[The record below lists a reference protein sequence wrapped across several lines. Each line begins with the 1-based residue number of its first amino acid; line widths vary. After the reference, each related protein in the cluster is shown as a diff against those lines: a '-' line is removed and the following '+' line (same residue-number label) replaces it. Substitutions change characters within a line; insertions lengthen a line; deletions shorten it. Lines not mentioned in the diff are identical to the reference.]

1 MGVVH
6 LVSSSH
12 ELQGPGAEM
21 SATAVLRRG
30 RQDPESEGRETDLR
44 RILEPQS
51 GSGYKFRA

>member
-12 ELQGPGAEM
+12 ELQGPGAEL
-21 SATAVLRRG
+21 SATAVLRRR
-30 RQDPESEGRETDLR
+30 RQDPESAGRGTDLQ

-51 GSGYKFRA
+51 GSGYKFSA

>member
-12 ELQGPGAEM
+12 ELQGTGAEL
-21 SATAVLRRG
+21 SATADLRRG
-30 RQDPESEGRETDLR
+30 RQDPESEGRETDLW

-51 GSGYKFRA
+51 GSGCKFRA